1 MVQDNRLSIGQA
13 TYEISRVF
21 SNTLSISD
29 IIREIVVSKS
39 KKAEN

>member
-1 MVQDNRLSIGQA
+1 MEQDCMLSIGQA
-13 TYEISRVF
+13 TYEINRVF

-29 IIREIVVSKS
+29 IIREIIVSKS